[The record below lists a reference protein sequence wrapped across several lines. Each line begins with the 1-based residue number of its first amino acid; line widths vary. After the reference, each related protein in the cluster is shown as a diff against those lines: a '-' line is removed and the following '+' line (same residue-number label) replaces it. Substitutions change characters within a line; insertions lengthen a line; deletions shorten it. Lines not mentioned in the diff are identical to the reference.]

1 MFWRRHRL
9 RLRDE
14 FVPLLGVLESCT
26 HLGFVERSKKR
37 VRALCRIKIFEGR
50 NIYELNELPY
60 INIVE
65 IIAEPD
71 EANDFHIA
79 VLDISHQLTMKSASV
94 GKLTVLPGSRF
105 DGRGLTYT
113 IRGGRASIRIV
124 VSLCRALLRPD
135 SISAGNVSF
144 DDLPNQSIS
153 ERQYEVLSTAF
164 EMGWYTAPRGCRLED
179 IARRLELSRSTV
191 AEHLVNAESV
201 IVGQL
206 LDGVPNWLDRDE

>member
-1 MFWRRHRL
+1 M

-14 FVPLLGVLESCT
+14 FVPLLNILESCT
-26 HLGFVERSKKR
+26 HLGYVERSKKR
-37 VRALCRIKIFEGR
+37 VRTICRIKIIDGR
-50 NIYELNELPY
+50 NIDELDELPY
-60 INIVE
+60 IKVVE

-71 EANDFHIA
+71 NVNDFYIA
-79 VLDISHQLTMKSASV
+79 ILEISHQLTMKSVSV
-94 GKLTVLPGSRF
+94 GNLTVLPGSRF
-105 DGRGLTYT
+105 DSRGLTYT
-113 IRGGRASIRIV
+113 IRGGRSSIRAV
-124 VSLCRALLRPD
+124 VALCRALLRPD

-144 DDLPNQSIS
+144 DDLPSQSIS

-164 EMGWYTAPRGCRLED
+164 EMGWYSAPRGCRLED

-206 LDGVPNWLDRDE
+206 LDGIPNWLVSDE